1 MAKQNNK
8 QARTTVDEVNE
19 TLTSW
24 EQKLEN
30 NRKLIYGGVG
40 AIVAVFAAVAIF
52 IMVRNNGMQD
62 AQNMVNKADMEYV
75 TKGDSA
81 GLAAYKKAANE
92 SYVPANRA
100 AQMAATILYKQ
111 KKYDEAIQLLE
122 GSNFNGKIMG
132 PAAQSLLADCYVN
145 KKNYDKAISN
155 YDKAIKQAGD
165 NESLTPIIMKKKAT
179 VLHATKKYDDELA
192 VYEAMKTQF
201 PRTALGMNIDK
212 YIERAKAS
220 K

>member
-92 SYVPANRA
+92 SYAPANRA

-111 KKYDEAIQLLE
+111 I
-122 GSNFNGKIMG
+122 
-132 PAAQSLLADCYVN
+132 C
-145 KKNYDKAISN
+145 
-155 YDKAIKQAGD
+155 
-165 NESLTPIIMKKKAT
+165 II
-179 VLHATKKYDDELA
+179 
-192 VYEAMKTQF
+192 
-201 PRTALGMNIDK
+201 
-212 YIERAKAS
+212 
-220 K
+220 

>member
-92 SYVPANRA
+92 SYAPANRA

-122 GSNFNGKIMG
+122 GSNF
-132 PAAQSLLADCYVN
+132 
-145 KKNYDKAISN
+145 KNYDNAISN

>member
-92 SYVPANRA
+92 SYAPANRA

-122 GSNFNGKIMG
+122 GSSFNGKIMG
-132 PAAQSLLADCYVN
+132 PVAQSLLADCYVN

>member
-92 SYVPANRA
+92 SYAPANRA

-122 GSNFNGKIMG
+122 GSSFNGKIMG
-132 PAAQSLLADCYVN
+132 PATQSLLADCYVN

>member
-1 MAKQNNK
+1 
-8 QARTTVDEVNE
+8 
-19 TLTSW
+19 
-24 EQKLEN
+24 
-30 NRKLIYGGVG
+30 
-40 AIVAVFAAVAIF
+40 
-52 IMVRNNGMQD
+52 
-62 AQNMVNKADMEYV
+62 MVNKADMEYV

-92 SYVPANRA
+92 SYAPANRA

-122 GSNFNGKIMG
+122 GSSFNGKIMG

-165 NESLTPIIMKKKAT
+165 NESLTPVIMKKKAT

>member
-92 SYVPANRA
+92 SYAPANRA

-132 PAAQSLLADCYVN
+132 PAGWLLCEQE
-145 KKNYDKAISN
+145 KLR
-155 YDKAIKQAGD
+155 QGH
-165 NESLTPIIMKKKAT
+165 L
-179 VLHATKKYDDELA
+179 
-192 VYEAMKTQF
+192 
-201 PRTALGMNIDK
+201 
-212 YIERAKAS
+212 
-220 K
+220 

>member
-92 SYVPANRA
+92 SYAPANRA

-165 NESLTPIIMKKKAT
+165 NESLTPIIMKKKAI
-179 VLHATKKYDDELA
+179 TKISG
-192 VYEAMKTQF
+192 
-201 PRTALGMNIDK
+201 R
-212 YIERAKAS
+212 
-220 K
+220 

>member
-92 SYVPANRA
+92 SYAPANRA

-132 PAAQSLLADCYVN
+132 PSAQSLLADCYVN